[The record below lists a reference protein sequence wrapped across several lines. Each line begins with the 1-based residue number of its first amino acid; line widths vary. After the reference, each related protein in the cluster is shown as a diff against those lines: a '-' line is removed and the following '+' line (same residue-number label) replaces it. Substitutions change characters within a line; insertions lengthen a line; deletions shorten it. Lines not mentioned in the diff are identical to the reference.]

1 MQEKQIMS
9 YREMRSRHPVVSRI
23 LLLGILVNLLCLM
36 ARLGSIPREYNQ
48 AADLWC
54 IYSFLTICY
63 CGLSC
68 YIMYRMCRGKK
79 IMPFFILSF
88 PVFFLFSGILLPSER
103 SAMSFAEQL
112 SCQEHMLTIRL
123 ACLAYAEDHD
133 GNYPSSLE
141 LLWNRDNSYLEYKVL
156 HCPRYQG
163 QRPGQCDYLYYGA
176 GLVQGKEPEHYLF
189 LEDKPGNHLQERRFS
204 KFYFMGNNDYCFNSS
219 DLK

>member
-1 MQEKQIMS
+1 
-9 YREMRSRHPVVSRI
+9 MRSRHPVVSRI

-141 LLWNRDNSYLEYKVL
+141 LLWNRDIPIWNI
-156 HCPRYQG
+156 
-163 QRPGQCDYLYYGA
+163 
-176 GLVQGKEPEHYLF
+176 
-189 LEDKPGNHLQERRFS
+189 RFCIVRGIRDS
-204 KFYFMGNNDYCFNSS
+204 VRGSATICITVPDLSREKSRNIICFWRTSPVIIFKSAVFQNFT
-219 DLK
+219 